1 MGSGALWVLIALL
14 WAAVLIPILWRKQRE
29 MKEKRS
35 VDDFQRAMG
44 RLGRTAMPK
53 GVQMTLPAR
62 RAAMRRRNVTLL
74 LVALVLITAIGAAAS
89 VFSVVFLALSSLL
102 LAVWLILAARAAMR
116 LAVVP
121 TSEIEAERFAA
132 ISKRLEEKS
141 LQQQS
146 LQQQAQL
153 EVQVMTKEFEV
164 DVYVNEPVEIQALT
178 RAESMAMHPATLG
191 WVAVEAPLPAHL
203 RAPAVPVGQRTPGLD
218 KPGSWSETVLE
229 QLEVR
234 KSLAEQLDLDAAMDT
249 QEMPV
254 VAEVPIRRAAG
265 E

>member
-35 VDDFQRAMG
+35 IDDFQRAMG
-44 RLGRTAMPK
+44 RLGRTAMPR

-62 RAAMRRRNVTLL
+62 RAAMRRRNVTIL
-74 LVALVLITAIGAAAS
+74 LVALVLITAVGAALG
-89 VFSVVFLALSSLL
+89 VFSVVFLALTSLL
-102 LAVWLILAARAAMR
+102 LAGWLILAARAAMQ
-116 LAVVP
+116 LAAVP
-121 TSEIEAERFAA
+121 TSETEAERFAA
-132 ISKRLEEKS
+132 ISQRLEEKARRQTS
-141 LQQQS
+141 RV
-146 LQQQAQL
+146 
-153 EVQVMTKEFEV
+153 EVQAPPQVSEV

-191 WVAVEAPLPAHL
+191 WVAVESPLPAHL
-203 RAPAVPVGQRTPGLD
+203 RAPAVPVGQRTPGLE
-218 KPGSWSETVLE
+218 KPGSWSESMLE

-234 KSLAEQLDLDAAMDT
+234 KSLAEQLDLDTAMDT
-249 QEMPV
+249 QEIPI

>member
-1 MGSGALWVLIALL
+1 MGSGALWILIALL

-44 RLGRTAMPK
+44 RLGRTAMPRM
-53 GVQMTLPAR
+53 VQMPLPAR
-62 RAAMRRRNVTLL
+62 RAAMRRRNVTIALF
-74 LVALVLITAIGAAAS
+74 ALVLVSALGALTGL
-89 VFSVVFLALSSLL
+89 FSVVFLALTSLL
-102 LAVWLILAARAAMR
+102 FAVWLILAARATMR
-116 LAVVP
+116 LAQVS
-121 TSEIEAERFAA
+121 TSEHEVERFSVIAQKIEAKVRKRTSQVEVSTVTQAA
-132 ISKRLEEKS
+132 
-141 LQQQS
+141 
-146 LQQQAQL
+146 
-153 EVQVMTKEFEV
+153 EV
-164 DVYVNEPVEIQALT
+164 DVYVNEPIEIQALT

-191 WVAVEAPLPAHL
+191 WVAIESPLPAHV
-203 RAPAVPVGQRTPGLD
+203 RAPAVPVEQRTPGLE

-234 KSLAEQLDLDAAMDT
+234 KSLAEQLDLDTAMDT
-249 QEMPV
+249 QEIPV

>member
-14 WAAVLIPILWRKQRE
+14 WAAVLIPIFWRKQRE

-35 VDDFQRAMG
+35 IDDFQRAMG
-44 RLGRTAMPK
+44 RLGRTAMPR

-62 RAAMRRRNVTLL
+62 RAAMRRRNVTIL
-74 LVALVLITAIGAAAS
+74 LVALVLITAVGATLG
-89 VFSVVFLALSSLL
+89 VFSVVFLALTSLL
-102 LAVWLILAARAAMR
+102 LAGWLILAARAAMQ
-116 LAVVP
+116 LAAVP
-121 TSEIEAERFAA
+121 TSETEAERFAA
-132 ISKRLEEKS
+132 ISQRLEEKARRQTARVE
-141 LQQQS
+141 LQ
-146 LQQQAQL
+146 APP
-153 EVQVMTKEFEV
+153 QVSEV

-191 WVAVEAPLPAHL
+191 WVAVESPLPAHL
-203 RAPAVPVGQRTPGLD
+203 RAPAVPVGQRTPGLE
-218 KPGSWSETVLE
+218 KPGSWSESMLE

-234 KSLAEQLDLDAAMDT
+234 KSLAEQLDLDTAMDT
-249 QEMPV
+249 QEIPI

>member
-35 VDDFQRAMG
+35 IDDFQRAMG
-44 RLGRTAMPK
+44 RLGRTAMPR

-62 RAAMRRRNVTLL
+62 RAAMRRRNVTIL
-74 LVALVLITAIGAAAS
+74 LVALVLITAVGAALG
-89 VFSVVFLALSSLL
+89 VFSVVFLALTSLL
-102 LAVWLILAARAAMR
+102 LAGWLILAARAAMR
-116 LAVVP
+116 LAAVP
-121 TSEIEAERFAA
+121 TSDTEAERFAV
-132 ISKRLEEKS
+132 ISQRLAERSHK
-141 LQQQS
+141 
-146 LQQQAQL
+146 QQAL
-153 EVQVMTKEFEV
+153 DEVRTPIQESEV
-164 DVYVNEPVEIQALT
+164 DVYVNEPIEIQALT

-191 WVAVEAPLPAHL
+191 WVAVETPLPAHL
-203 RAPAVPVGQRTPGLD
+203 RAPAVPVGQRTPGLE
-218 KPGSWSETVLE
+218 KPGSWSETMLE

-234 KSLAEQLDLDAAMDT
+234 KSLAEQLDLDTVMDT
-249 QEMPV
+249 QEIPV